1 MISEN
6 EALQLIKNGSKYN
19 HAIMVSQIMEELA
32 RTLGENAEEWKIV
45 GLLHD
50 LDHDETRDAPHQHG
64 IVASEKLKGRL
75 PEHCIHAI
83 RAHDNRTGL
92 KAESKLDKALVASDS
107 LANLIEKM
115 DKTANELSV
124 TTLRV
129 ELESVSLRKTWF
141 KNNVWQCE
149 EFGVRLDDFLRL
161 GLNFMKEKRA

>member
-6 EALQLIKNGSKYN
+6 EALQPIKNSSKYN
-19 HAIMVSQIMEELA
+19 HAIMASQIMEELA
-32 RTLGENAEEWKIV
+32 RTLGENADEWKIV

-92 KAESKLDKALVASDS
+92 KAESKLDNALVASDS

-115 DKTANELSV
+115 DKTASELNV

-129 ELESVSLRKTWF
+129 ELESVSLKKTWF
-141 KNNVWQCE
+141 KNNIWQCE

-161 GLNFMKEKRA
+161 GLNSMKEKRA